1 MKKILIK
8 NPSYIATMNDKM
20 EEWKGGHIL
29 IEGDKI
35 IAIGKQPYEGNF
47 DEEIDSTGMIVLPGF
62 INTHHHLFQSLTRNI
77 PLMQDEELFPW
88 LVNHYEVWREVD
100 DEAIFTSALTG
111 LLEMMLSGVSTSSDH
126 LYLFP
131 SKCNN
136 ELIDIEIKA
145 AQELGIRFQ
154 PTRGSMSLSKK
165 DGGLPPDDVVQ
176 TEEEIMK
183 DSLRLID
190 KYHDP
195 NDGAMVRISLAPCSP
210 FSVTAELM
218 EQTAKLAKEKNLM
231 FHTHLAE
238 TIDEENFC
246 IEKFGDRPAAYLDSL
261 GWIDGNAWV
270 AHAIHLSDDEIAK
283 MGECGMGISHCPSS
297 NMRLGSGIA
306 RIKEMLNAGVA
317 VSLGVDGSASN
328 DSSNMLSE
336 IRQAMLL
343 SRLRK
348 PKFWLTARD
357 VLRIA
362 TRGGAAAL
370 GRNDIGE
377 LSVGKQADIAMFS
390 LNYLEYA
397 GSLSDPL
404 AALVFT
410 QRMRPIDYLI
420 INGKVRIRKGKT
432 DIDLKKLIEDHN
444 KISTGLI
451 ERAKQNTGI
460 NFLKNNLAN
469 G

>member
-1 MKKILIK
+1 VKKILIN
-8 NPSYIATMNDKM
+8 NPGFIATMNDKLD
-20 EEWKGGHIL
+20 EWQGGHIL
-29 IEGDKI
+29 IEDDKI
-35 IAIGKQPYEGNF
+35 VSIGKQPFKGDF
-47 DEEIDSTGMIVLPGF
+47 DEEIDAAGMVVLPGF

-77 PLMQDEELFPW
+77 PRMQDQELFPW
-88 LVNHYEVWREVD
+88 LVNHYEVWREVN
-100 DEAIFTSALTG
+100 DEAIFTSAQTG

-131 SKCNN
+131 TKCNN
-136 ELIDIEIKA
+136 QLIDIEIAA

-176 TEEEIMK
+176 TEKEIMK
-183 DSLRLID
+183 DCLRLIE
-190 KYHDP
+190 KYHDS
-195 NDGAMVRISLAPCSP
+195 NDGAMIRISLAPCSP
-210 FSVTAELM
+210 FSVTSELM
-218 EQTAKLAKEKNLM
+218 KQTAKLAKEKNLM

-261 GWIDGNAWV
+261 GWISGNAWV
-270 AHAIHLSDDEIAK
+270 AHAVHLSDEEINK
-283 MGECGMGISHCPSS
+283 IGKCGMGISHCPSS

-306 RIKEMLNAGVA
+306 RIKEMLKAGVA
-317 VSLGVDGSASN
+317 VSLAVDGSASN

-336 IRQAMLL
+336 IRQAMLI

-348 PKFWLTARD
+348 PEFWLTARE

-370 GRNDIGE
+370 GRDDIGE
-377 LSVGKQADIAMFS
+377 LTIGKQADIGLFS
-390 LNYLEYA
+390 IDHLEYA

-420 INGKVRIRKGKT
+420 INGKIRIKNGKA
-432 DIDLKKLIEDHN
+432 DIDMQKLIEDHN
-444 KISTGLI
+444 RISTELI
-451 ERAKQNTGI
+451 RKAHQNTGI
-460 NFLKNNLAN
+460 DFLKH
-469 G
+469 

>member
-8 NPSYIATMNDKM
+8 NPNLIATMNDNM
-20 EEWKGGHIL
+20 DEWSGGHIL
-29 IEGDKI
+29 IEDNKI
-35 IAIGKQPYEGNF
+35 VSIGKQPYTGNY
-47 DEEIDSTGMIVLPGF
+47 DEKIDATGMVVLPGF
-62 INTHHHLFQSLTRNI
+62 INTHHHLFQTLTRNI
-77 PLMQDEELFPW
+77 PKMQDEELFPW
-88 LVNHYEVWREVD
+88 LVNHYEVWREVN
-100 DEAIFTSALTG
+100 DEAIFTSAQTG

-176 TEEEIMK
+176 TEDEIMK
-183 DSLRLID
+183 DSLRLIE
-190 KYHDP
+190 KYHDSK
-195 NDGAMVRISLAPCSP
+195 DGAMIRISLAPCSP

-218 EQTAKLAKEKNLM
+218 KRTAKLAKEKNLM

-246 IEKFGDRPAAYLDSL
+246 IEKFGMRPAEYLESL
-261 GWIDGNAWV
+261 GWISGNAWV
-270 AHAIHLSDDEIAK
+270 AHAVHLSDEEIAK
-283 MGECGMGISHCPSS
+283 MGKCGMGISHCPSS

-348 PKFWLTARD
+348 PEFWLTARE

-370 GRNDIGE
+370 GRDDIGE
-377 LSVGKQADIAMFS
+377 LSVGKQADISLFS
-390 LNYLEYA
+390 LDQLEYA

-420 INGKVRIRKGKT
+420 INGKIRIKKGKSE
-432 DIDLKKLIEDHN
+432 IDLKKLINDHN
-444 KISTGLI
+444 RISAELI
-451 ERAKQNTGI
+451 KRAQQNTGI
-460 NFLKNNLAN
+460 DFLKSEK
-469 G
+469 

>member
-1 MKKILIK
+1 
-8 NPSYIATMNDKM
+8 
-20 EEWKGGHIL
+20 
-29 IEGDKI
+29 
-35 IAIGKQPYEGNF
+35 
-47 DEEIDSTGMIVLPGF
+47 
-62 INTHHHLFQSLTRNI
+62 
-77 PLMQDEELFPW
+77 MQDEELFPW
-88 LVNHYEVWREVD
+88 LVDHYEVWREVN
-100 DEAIFTSALTG
+100 DEAIFTSAKTG
-111 LLEMMLSGVSTSSDH
+111 LVEMMLSGVSTSSDH

-195 NDGAMVRISLAPCSP
+195 NDGAMIRISLAPCSP
-210 FSVTAELM
+210 FSVTSKLM
-218 EQTAKLAKEKNLM
+218 KQTAELAKEKNLM

-246 IEKFGDRPAAYLDSL
+246 IEKFGDRPAAYLESL
-261 GWIDGNAWV
+261 GWISGNCWV
-270 AHAIHLSDDEIAK
+270 AHAVHLSDEEVSK
-283 MGECGMGISHCPSS
+283 MGKCGMGISHCPSS

-306 RIKEMLNAGVA
+306 RIKEMLNAGVS

-343 SRLRK
+343 SRLRESE
-348 PKFWLTARD
+348 FWLTARE

-377 LSVGKQADIAMFS
+377 LTVGKQADIAIFS
-390 LNYLEYA
+390 QNHLEYA

-410 QRMRPIDYLI
+410 QRMRPIDHLI
-420 INGKVRIRKGKT
+420 INGIPQIKNGETNIDTEQLIINHNRISAE
-432 DIDLKKLIEDHN
+432 LI
-444 KISTGLI
+444 S
-451 ERAKQNTGI
+451 RAQQNTGI
-460 NFLKNNLAN
+460 NFLRSE
-469 G
+469 

>member
-1 MKKILIK
+1 MKRILIK

-20 EEWKGGHIL
+20 EEWSGGHIL
-29 IEGDKI
+29 IEDNKI
-35 IAIGKQPYEGNF
+35 VSISKQPYTGNY
-47 DEEIDSTGMIVLPGF
+47 DEEIDATGMVVLPGF
-62 INTHHHLFQSLTRNI
+62 INTHHHLFQTLTRNI
-77 PLMQDEELFPW
+77 PRMQNEELFPW

-100 DEAIFTSALTG
+100 DEAIFTSAQTG

-136 ELIDIEIKA
+136 ELIDIEIEA

-183 DSLRLID
+183 DSLRLIE
-190 KYHDP
+190 KYHDSK
-195 NDGAMVRISLAPCSP
+195 DGAMIRISLAPCSP

-218 EQTAKLAKEKNLM
+218 KQTAKLAKEKNLM
-231 FHTHLAE
+231 FHTHMAE

-261 GWIDGNAWV
+261 GWISGNAWV
-270 AHAIHLSDDEIAK
+270 AHAVHLADEEIEK
-283 MGECGMGISHCPSS
+283 MGNCGMGISHCPSS

-348 PKFWLTARD
+348 PEFWLTARE

-370 GRNDIGE
+370 GRDDIGE
-377 LSVGKQADIAMFS
+377 LSIGKQADIALFS
-390 LNYLEYA
+390 LNNLEYA

-410 QRMRPIDYLI
+410 QRMRPVDYLI
-420 INGKVRIRKGKT
+420 INGNIRIKKGKSE
-432 DIDLKKLIEDHN
+432 IDLKKLINDHN
-444 KISTGLI
+444 RISAELI
-451 ERAKQNTGI
+451 KRAQQNTGI
-460 NFLKNNLAN
+460 DFLKNEN
-469 G
+469 